1 MTEALP
7 DVEPYPSEF
16 PKIKKVFERIQA
28 EFANTPMT
36 STNQRLFEMAV
47 SNQFGE
53 IGFTTEIEWYQM
65 GLDEDDLIPMFI
77 PKVRITGRTKHETE
91 TDHARLQWEITHG
104 LADGQKGYIREDGS
118 KREDP
123 IKKIIT

>member
-1 MTEALP
+1 MTLP
-7 DVEPYPSEF
+7 DVEPYPSEL
-16 PKIKKVFERIQA
+16 PKVKRVFERLQA

-36 STNQRLFEMAV
+36 STNQRIFEMAV

-53 IGFTTEIEWYQM
+53 IGFTTEIEWFQV
-65 GLDEDDLIPMFI
+65 GLSDDEDDLIPMFI
-77 PKVRITGRTKHETE
+77 PKVRITGRTRHETE

-104 LADGQKGYIREDGS
+104 MADGQKGYIREDGS